1 MIDANASNEATAN
14 HSKTSCYF
22 YDGVLENLKYFA
34 KKEESSVQAIIRR
47 AVNKEVE
54 LLIQGVEQE
63 LAFAKD
69 KVARLEARKAAEQ
82 MAVPQVEST
91 A

>member
-1 MIDANASNEATAN
+1 MTNANGTNEATAN

-22 YDGVLENLKYFA
+22 YDGVIENLKYFA

-47 AVNKEVE
+47 AVNREIE
-54 LLIQGVEQE
+54 HLIQGVENEYE
-63 LAFAKD
+63 LLKAKLAHIER
-69 KVARLEARKAAEQ
+69 KKAADHKATEQ
-82 MAVPQVEST
+82 VSA

>member
-1 MIDANASNEATAN
+1 MSEANASNEAPAN

-47 AVNKEVE
+47 AVNKEIE
-54 LLIQGVEQE
+54 HLIQGVEFEYE
-63 LAFAKD
+63 LLKGKIAHI
-69 KVARLEARKAAEQ
+69 EQRKAAERKAPEQ
-82 MAVPQVEST
+82 AS
-91 A
+91 AA